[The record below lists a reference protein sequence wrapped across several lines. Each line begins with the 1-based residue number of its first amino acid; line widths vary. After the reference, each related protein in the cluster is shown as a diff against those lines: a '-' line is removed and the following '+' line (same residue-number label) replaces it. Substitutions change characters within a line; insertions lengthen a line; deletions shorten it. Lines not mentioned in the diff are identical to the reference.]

1 MSNFMRLTYML
12 KSRASTRLGWVLLLT
27 SCSWFS
33 GWVPGLNKDLTGIT
47 LSTTVLAQEQP
58 ALEKKLGKYA
68 DAILQM
74 EPLRLQ
80 SYQEVRQIMGGA
92 LPKDVCK
99 QSGLLGPVNNICDHF
114 FNESAEIIRSNGLS
128 LTDFNAIT
136 EEVRTNEAL
145 KNQLHEELLRRKR
158 N

>member
-1 MSNFMRLTYML
+1 MSNITRLTYMF

-33 GWVPGLNKDLTGIT
+33 GWVPGLTQDFTGIT
-47 LSTTVLAQEQP
+47 LSTTALAQKQP
-58 ALEKKLGKYA
+58 ELEKKLGKYA

-80 SYQEVRQIMGGA
+80 SYQQVQQIMGGA

-99 QSGLLGPVNNICDHF
+99 QSELLAPVGNICDRF

-128 LTDFNAIT
+128 LTDFNSIT
-136 EEVRTNEAL
+136 EEVRTNNAL
-145 KNQLHEELLRRKR
+145 KKQLNEELLRRKR